1 MTMRAIPGWRWLVA
15 GCVGTTLVA
24 GCGNS
29 NLFEGLAN
37 DGTTQA
43 TVEAARIN
51 IDNGDFTAAIAALEA
66 LCGTNLSAP
75 TCDAETVALLASA
88 YSGRAGLDVLDLIRE
103 ATSAASGVTSLSDFS
118 TFSAL
123 LPTLTASNKQDMHN
137 AVTLLSG
144 LTSRT
149 ANQDLQMAVVAAA
162 DLIITVGVDL
172 TSGFDAATGA
182 PNVVPSLAEVQQ
194 AETNDQT
201 VTQVTNDMLLVTQG
215 VAGSGLADEMTDDI
229 TQIMTDLNGG
239 VDPSQQTNP
248 SISDSELQQYLLSL

>member
-1 MTMRAIPGWRWLVA
+1 MGTRAIPGWRLLVA

-43 TVEAARIN
+43 TVEAARID
-51 IDNGDFTAAIAALEA
+51 IDNGNYTAAIAALQA

-75 TCDAETVALLASA
+75 TCDAQTVSLLAAA
-88 YSGRAGLDVLDLIRE
+88 YSGRAGLDVLDLIKE
-103 ATSAASGVTSLSDFS
+103 ATSTASGVTGSFS
-118 TFSAL
+118 TFSSL

-149 ANQDLQMAVVAAA
+149 ANQNLQMAVVAAA
-162 DLIITVGVDL
+162 DLVVTVGVDL
-172 TSGFDAATGA
+172 TNGFDAATGV
-182 PNVVPSLAEVQQ
+182 PNVIPSLADVQQ
-194 AETNDQT
+194 AETSNQT
-201 VTQVTNDMLLVTQG
+201 VTQVTNDLLLVTQG
-215 VAGSGLADEMTDDI
+215 VTGSGLAGKDLTNDI
-229 TQIMTDLNGG
+229 TQIQNTLDANQNGT
-239 VDPSQQTNP
+239 VTAP
-248 SISDSELQQYLLSL
+248 ELQSYLASL